1 MMNHLDIGDGEVFD
15 ALKDVSDESTPT
27 NWALFGYVP
36 KTARLKFLFSG
47 EGDVSEMASEMSDGK
62 LHFGYLRHE
71 MSETWKY
78 VVIAWCGEGVP
89 ATLKGHFTAHTSDF
103 EAYLR
108 KNNFNYSALISART
122 ESDLEESEIVKAL
135 NKTSTFIRARTKQQT
150 TGPSL
155 KDTRNKYWTAQAQE
169 DEQARQD
176 RAAAAKRRAEEDAR
190 SRAAMEEKLRSNA
203 DAVLRQREA
212 EREERAY
219 TFRKEEEERSAQQ
232 QQRMNQQIKR
242 FESSVAERNAAIA
255 DRAPAPA
262 PRAAAAPPPAA
273 RRPVAPAPAPE
284 PEPEPEPEQT
294 YEEQGYGGEE
304 QTYEEQGY
312 GGEEQTYEEQGY
324 GGEEQTYEE
333 QGYGGEEQTYEEQGY
348 GGEEQSYGNGQQAK
362 ALYSY
367 EAAQE
372 GDLAFNEGDII
383 NIIDTS
389 DPSGWWQGE
398 LNGVTGTFPS
408 NFVEII

>member
-1 MMNHLDIGDGEVFD
+1 MMNHLDIGDTEVFD
-15 ALKDVSDESTPT
+15 ALKDVGDESSTT

-47 EGDVSEMASEMSDGK
+47 DGDVSEMASEMSDGK

-122 ESDLEESEIVKAL
+122 ESDLEESEIIKAL

-150 TGPSL
+150 SGPSL
-155 KDTRNKYWTAQAQE
+155 KDTRNNYWTKQAAE
-169 DEQARQD
+169 EEQMKQD

-190 SRAAMEEKLRSNA
+190 SRAQMEEKLRSNA

-212 EREERAY
+212 EREERVY
-219 TFRKEEEERSAQQ
+219 SFRKEQDERSAQQ

-242 FESSVAERNAAIA
+242 FESSVADRNAAIA
-255 DRAPAPA
+255 ERSAPPPPAARTAPAPA
-262 PRAAAAPPPAA
+262 PAARRPPPPAA
-273 RRPVAPAPAPE
+273 RPE

-294 YEEQGYGGEE
+294 YEEEQTYAEEQTYEEEQTYTEEQTYGEE
-304 QTYEEQGY
+304 QTYEE
-312 GGEEQTYEEQGY
+312 EQTYGEEQGY
-324 GGEEQTYEE
+324 GE
-333 QGYGGEEQTYEEQGY
+333 
-348 GGEEQSYGNGQQAK
+348 EEQSYGNGGQQQAR

-383 NIIDTS
+383 NVIDTS

-398 LNGVTGTFPS
+398 INGYTGTFPS
-408 NFVEII
+408 NFVELI